1 LKGILNYVDYKH
13 NLRRLVINTFRKP
26 FGGGPSSSSR
36 GNHDFKKRG
45 DKDGPRLNREIR
57 CPQVRVIDE
66 KGEILG
72 IMSSDEAVRLAEGR
86 GLDLLEV
93 AANANPPTC
102 KIIDY
107 GKYKYEQKKK
117 QAQARKNQV
126 IILTKEIQ
134 LRPRTDVHDVD
145 VKAKHARRFLLDGDK
160 VKINVRFSGREM
172 AHQEVGLG
180 TLLKLIEMLKDLA
193 LVETAP
199 KMEGRQ
205 MFALLAPD
213 PAKVKEYLKL
223 HPKGNAHV
231 ATREEA
237 EKSLEENEKIS
248 SSDEE

>member
-1 LKGILNYVDYKH
+1 MA
-13 NLRRLVINTFRKP
+13 INTFRKP
-26 FGGGPSSSSR
+26 FGGGVPTGGGFNR
-36 GNHDFKKRG
+36 GGGDFNKKRG
-45 DKDGPRLNREIR
+45 DKDGPRINREIR
-57 CPQVRVIDE
+57 AQQVRVIDE
-66 KGEILG
+66 NGTALG
-72 IMSSDEAVRLAEGR
+72 IMTPEEAVRIAEGR

-93 AANANPPTC
+93 AATSTPPTC

-126 IILTKEIQ
+126 IIVTKEIQ
-134 LRPRTDVHDVD
+134 LRPRTDVHDLE
-145 VKAKHARRFLLDGDK
+145 VKARHARRFLLDGDK

-180 TLLKLIEMLKDLA
+180 TLAKMIEQLKDLA
-193 LVETAP
+193 MVEASP

-223 HPKGNAHV
+223 HPKGGQV
-231 ATREEA
+231 TSREEA
-237 EKSLEENEKIS
+237 EKAIEASNKEEAK
-248 SSDEE
+248 DE

>member
-1 LKGILNYVDYKH
+1 MA
-13 NLRRLVINTFRKP
+13 INTFRKP
-26 FGGGPSSSSR
+26 FGGGSPGR
-36 GNHDFKKRG
+36 GGGDFKKRG
-45 DKDGPRLNREIR
+45 DKDGPRINREIR
-57 CPQVRVIDE
+57 APQVRVIDE
-66 KGEILG
+66 SGEMLG
-72 IMSSDEAVRLAEGR
+72 IMTPDEAVRIAEGR

-93 AANANPPTC
+93 GATSNPPTC

-134 LRPRTDVHDVD
+134 LRPRTDVHDLD

-160 VKINVRFSGREM
+160 VKVNVRFSGREM

-180 TLLKLIEMLKDLA
+180 TLGKMLEMLKDLA
-193 LVETAP
+193 LVETSP

-223 HPKGNAHV
+223 HPKGGAQV
-231 ATREEA
+231 ASREEA
-237 EKSLEENEKIS
+237 EKAIAQADKDLGESQES
-248 SSDEE
+248 